1 MYGLVNMRYVLNVM
15 SITTYTAHNLED
27 LAVVATT
34 LLETFRQEVGK
45 EALVVALSGDLGAG
59 KTAFVQALARALG
72 VSTVVQSPTF
82 VIMKSYE
89 TNDADF
95 TKLFHMDA
103 YRIEDLSELG
113 PLRFS
118 ELLAT
123 PQSLFCIEWAE
134 KIRPALP
141 GRVISITIDIV
152 SDDSRRITVESASS
166 V

>member
-1 MYGLVNMRYVLNVM
+1 MRYVLNVM
-15 SITTYTAHNLED
+15 SITTYTANNLED
-27 LAVVATT
+27 LSAVATI
-34 LLETFRQEVGK
+34 LLETFRQEVGD
-45 EALVVALSGDLGAG
+45 ESLVVALSGDLGAG
-59 KTAFVQALARALG
+59 KTTFVQALARALG
-72 VSTVVQSPTF
+72 VKSTIQSPTF

-89 TNDADF
+89 TDDADF

-103 YRIEDLSELG
+103 YRIEDMAELR
-113 PLRFS
+113 PLHFT

-141 GRVISITIDIV
+141 GRVIFITLDIL
-152 SDDSRRITVESASS
+152 SGDSRRITVESAAL